1 MRLLFDI
8 EANGLLQDAT
18 KVWCLV
24 IHDLDT
30 GEVSAYDP
38 LTLDAGLQHLKK
50 ADVLVG
56 HNIIDYDL
64 RLLERLH
71 SFTTTATLEDTLV
84 WSRTIFPDIREQDLK
99 RLNANKVMIGSHSL
113 KAWGI
118 RLAIHKGDFGQA
130 DGAFDRYTPEMMEYC
145 KQDVAVNVVLY
156 NNLQKGK
163 P

>member
-30 GEVSAYDP
+30 GKVSAYDP
-38 LTLDAGLQHLKK
+38 FTLDAGLQHLGE

-64 RLLERLH
+64 RLFEELH
-71 SFTTTATLEDTLV
+71 GV
-84 WSRTIFPDIREQDLK
+84 
-99 RLNANKVMIGSHSL
+99 
-113 KAWGI
+113 
-118 RLAIHKGDFGQA
+118 
-130 DGAFDRYTPEMMEYC
+130 
-145 KQDVAVNVVLY
+145 
-156 NNLQKGK
+156 
-163 P
+163 